1 MIGLSLLKL
10 FERIGD
16 KKMSIG
22 AEFVSTQSL
31 PAVCTGG
38 RAVSV
43 TYADVIAKLSRID
56 RFPIS
61 IVMEPLMREILY
73 KIIEPAIK

>member
-1 MIGLSLLKL
+1 M
-10 FERIGD
+10 
-16 KKMSIG
+16 
-22 AEFVSTQSL
+22 STQSL

-43 TYADVIAKLSRID
+43 AYADVIAKLSRID